1 MDLNKKMD
9 YKNFHDGLLSISLI
23 QFIISLTFLISS
35 IILKPYIA
43 LEPKERDFIVLLT
56 VLNMSFSI
64 YYIIEALK
72 LEKVFKLEDK
82 HIIKFGKRIGI
93 VSLVYLPLY
102 FTFLSLLF
110 LNLHELQVM
119 MVYLNLIIETLL
131 LGVIFKEVYDLLFIT
146 EAERKFEL
154 EKNRKLY
161 LEP

>member
-1 MDLNKKMD
+1 MD
-9 YKNFHDGLLSISLI
+9 YKDFHDGLLSISSI
-23 QFIISLTFLISS
+23 QFIISLTFLIGS
-35 IILKPYIA
+35 IVLKPFIA

-56 VLNMSFSI
+56 VLNISFSI
-64 YYIIEALK
+64 YYIIEALR

-82 HIIKFGKRIGI
+82 HVIKFGKRIGI

-102 FTFLSLLF
+102 FAFFSLLF

-131 LGVIFKEVYDLLFIT
+131 LGVVFKEVYDLLFIT

>member
-1 MDLNKKMD
+1 MD
-9 YKNFHDGLLSISLI
+9 YKDFHDGLLSISLI
-23 QFIISLTFLISS
+23 QFIMSLTFLISS
-35 IILKPYIA
+35 IVLKPYIA

-56 VLNMSFSI
+56 VLNISFSI
-64 YYIIEALK
+64 YYIIEAIK

-93 VSLVYLPLY
+93 VSLFYLPLY
-102 FTFLSLLF
+102 FIFFSLLF

-119 MVYLNLIIETLL
+119 MVYLNLIINTLL
-131 LGVIFKEVYDLLFIT
+131 LGLVFKEVFDLLFIA

>member
-1 MDLNKKMD
+1 MD

-23 QFIISLTFLISS
+23 QFIISLTFLIGS
-35 IILKPYIA
+35 IVLKPFIA
-43 LEPKERDFIVLLT
+43 LEPKERDYIVLLT
-56 VLNMSFSI
+56 VLNISFSI
-64 YYIIEALK
+64 YYIIEALR
-72 LEKVFKLEDK
+72 LENVFKLEDK
-82 HIIKFGKRIGI
+82 HVIKFGKRIGI

-102 FTFLSLLF
+102 FTFFSLLF

-119 MVYLNLIIETLL
+119 MVYLILIIETLL
-131 LGVIFKEVYDLLFIT
+131 LGVVFKEVYDLLFIS

>member
-1 MDLNKKMD
+1 MD

-35 IILKPYIA
+35 IVLKPYIA
-43 LEPKERDFIVLLT
+43 LEPKERDFIVILT
-56 VLNMSFSI
+56 VFNMSFSI

-82 HIIKFGKRIGI
+82 HVIKFGKRIGI
-93 VSLVYLPLY
+93 ISLVYLPLY
-102 FTFLSLLF
+102 FTFFSLLF

-131 LGVIFKEVYDLLFIT
+131 LGVVFKEVYDLLFIT

>member
-1 MDLNKKMD
+1 MD

-82 HIIKFGKRIGI
+82 HVIKFGKRIGI

-131 LGVIFKEVYDLLFIT
+131 LGVVFKEVYDLLFIT

>member
-1 MDLNKKMD
+1 MD
-9 YKNFHDGLLSISLI
+9 YKDFHDGLLSISLI
-23 QFIISLTFLISS
+23 QFIISLTFLICS

-56 VLNMSFSI
+56 VLNMIFSI
-64 YYIIEALK
+64 YYIIEALR

-82 HIIKFGKRIGI
+82 HVIKFGKRIGI
-93 VSLVYLPLY
+93 VSLVHSPLY
-102 FTFLSLLF
+102 FTFFSLLF
-110 LNLHELQVM
+110 FNLHELQLM
-119 MVYLNLIIETLL
+119 MIYLNLIIETLL
-131 LGVIFKEVYDLLFIT
+131 LGVVFKEVYDLLFIN

>member
-1 MDLNKKMD
+1 MD
-9 YKNFHDGLLSISLI
+9 YKDFHDGLLSISLI
-23 QFIISLTFLISS
+23 QFVMSLTFLIGS

-64 YYIIEALK
+64 YYIIEALR

-82 HIIKFGKRIGI
+82 HVIKFGKRIGI

-102 FTFLSLLF
+102 LTFFSLLF

-131 LGVIFKEVYDLLFIT
+131 LGVVFKEVYDLLFIT

>member
-1 MDLNKKMD
+1 MD

-35 IILKPYIA
+35 IVLKPYIA
-43 LEPKERDFIVLLT
+43 LEPKERDFIVILT
-56 VLNMSFSI
+56 VFNMSFSI

-72 LEKVFKLEDK
+72 IEKVFKLEDE
-82 HIIKFGKRIGI
+82 HVIKFGKRIGI

-102 FTFLSLLF
+102 FTYFSLLF

-119 MVYLNLIIETLL
+119 MVYLNLIIESLL
-131 LGVIFKEVYDLLFIT
+131 LGVVFKEVYDLLFIT

>member
-1 MDLNKKMD
+1 MD
-9 YKNFHDGLLSISLI
+9 YKDFRDGLLSISLI

-56 VLNMSFSI
+56 VLNISFSI
-64 YYIIEALK
+64 YYIIEALR
-72 LEKVFKLEDK
+72 LEKVFKLEDRYV
-82 HIIKFGKRIGI
+82 IKFGKRIGI

-102 FTFLSLLF
+102 FSFFSLLF
-110 LNLHELQVM
+110 FNLHELQVM

-131 LGVIFKEVYDLLFIT
+131 IGVVFKEVYDLLFIT

>member
-1 MDLNKKMD
+1 MD
-9 YKNFHDGLLSISLI
+9 YKDFHDGLLSISLI
-23 QFIISLTFLISS
+23 QFIISLTFLIGS

-56 VLNMSFSI
+56 VLNLSFSI
-64 YYIIEALK
+64 YYIIEALR

-82 HIIKFGKRIGI
+82 HVIKFGKRIGI

-102 FTFLSLLF
+102 FIFFSLLF

-131 LGVIFKEVYDLLFIT
+131 LGVVFKEVYDLLLKT

>member
-1 MDLNKKMD
+1 MD
-9 YKNFHDGLLSISLI
+9 YKDFHNGLLSISLV
-23 QFIISLTFLISS
+23 QFIISLTFLIAS

-56 VLNMSFSI
+56 VLNMIFSI
-64 YYIIEALK
+64 YYIIEALR

-93 VSLVYLPLY
+93 VSLVYSPLY
-102 FTFLSLLF
+102 FTFFSLLF
-110 LNLHELQVM
+110 FNLHELQVM
-119 MVYLNLIIETLL
+119 MIYLNLIIETLL
-131 LGVIFKEVYDLLFIT
+131 LGVVFKEIYDLLFIN

>member
-1 MDLNKKMD
+1 MD
-9 YKNFHDGLLSISLI
+9 YKDFHDGLLSISLI
-23 QFIISLTFLISS
+23 QFVISLTFLIGS

-64 YYIIEALK
+64 YYIIEALR

-82 HIIKFGKRIGI
+82 HVIKFGKRIGI

-102 FTFLSLLF
+102 FTFFSLLF
-110 LNLHELQVM
+110 LILHELQVM
-119 MVYLNLIIETLL
+119 MVYLILIIETLL
-131 LGVIFKEVYDLLFIT
+131 LGVVFKEVYDLLFIT

>member
-1 MDLNKKMD
+1 MD
-9 YKNFHDGLLSISLI
+9 YKDFHDGLLSISLI
-23 QFIISLTFLISS
+23 QFIMSLTFLIGS
-35 IILKPYIA
+35 IVLKPYIA

-64 YYIIEALK
+64 YYIIEALR

-82 HIIKFGKRIGI
+82 HVIKFGKRIGI
-93 VSLVYLPLY
+93 VSLVYLPFY
-102 FTFLSLLF
+102 FTFFSLLF

-119 MVYLNLIIETLL
+119 MVYLNLIINTML
-131 LGVIFKEVYDLLFIT
+131 LGVVFKEIYDLLFIT

>member
-1 MDLNKKMD
+1 MD
-9 YKNFHDGLLSISLI
+9 YKDFHDGLLSISLI
-23 QFIISLTFLISS
+23 QFIMSLTFLIGS
-35 IILKPYIA
+35 IVLKPYIA

-64 YYIIEALK
+64 YYIIEALR

-82 HIIKFGKRIGI
+82 HVFKFGKRIGI
-93 VSLVYLPLY
+93 VSLVYSPLY
-102 FTFLSLLF
+102 LIFFSLLF
-110 LNLHELQVM
+110 LDLHELQVM
-119 MVYLNLIIETLL
+119 IVYLNLIINTML
-131 LGVIFKEVYDLLFIT
+131 LGVVFKEVYDLLFIT

>member
-1 MDLNKKMD
+1 MD
-9 YKNFHDGLLSISLI
+9 YKDFHDGLLSISLI
-23 QFIISLTFLISS
+23 QFILSLTFLVSS

-43 LEPKERDFIVLLT
+43 LEPKERDFIVFLT

-64 YYIIEALK
+64 YYIIEALR

-82 HIIKFGKRIGI
+82 HVIKFGKRIGI
-93 VSLVYLPLY
+93 VSSVYSPLY
-102 FTFLSLLF
+102 FTFFSLLF
-110 LNLHELQVM
+110 FNLHELQVM
-119 MVYLNLIIETLL
+119 MIYLNLIIETLL
-131 LGVIFKEVYDLLFIT
+131 LGIVFKEVYDLLFIT

>member
-1 MDLNKKMD
+1 MD

-23 QFIISLTFLISS
+23 QFIISLTFLIGS
-35 IILKPYIA
+35 IVLKPFIA
-43 LEPKERDFIVLLT
+43 LEPKERDLIVLLT
-56 VLNMSFSI
+56 VLNISFSI
-64 YYIIEALK
+64 YYIIEALR

-102 FTFLSLLF
+102 FTFFSLLF
-110 LNLHELQVM
+110 IDLHELQVM

-131 LGVIFKEVYDLLFIT
+131 LGVVFKEVYDLLFIT

>member
-1 MDLNKKMD
+1 MD

-35 IILKPYIA
+35 IVLKPYIA
-43 LEPKERDFIVLLT
+43 LEPKERDFIVILT
-56 VLNMSFSI
+56 VFNMSFSI

-82 HIIKFGKRIGI
+82 HVIKFGKRIGI

-102 FTFLSLLF
+102 FTFFSLLF

-131 LGVIFKEVYDLLFIT
+131 LGVVFKEVYDLLFIT

>member
-1 MDLNKKMD
+1 MD

-82 HIIKFGKRIGI
+82 HVIKFGKRIGI
-93 VSLVYLPLY
+93 VSLVYLPD
-102 FTFLSLLF
+102 FL
-110 LNLHELQVM
+110 
-119 MVYLNLIIETLL
+119 
-131 LGVIFKEVYDLLFIT
+131 
-146 EAERKFEL
+146 
-154 EKNRKLY
+154 
-161 LEP
+161 

>member
-1 MDLNKKMD
+1 MD
-9 YKNFHDGLLSISLI
+9 YKDFHDGLLSISLI

-56 VLNMSFSI
+56 VLNISFSI
-64 YYIIEALK
+64 YYIIEALR

-82 HIIKFGKRIGI
+82 HVIKFGKRIGI
-93 VSLVYLPLY
+93 VSLAYLPLY

-131 LGVIFKEVYDLLFIT
+131 LGVVFKEVYDLLFIT